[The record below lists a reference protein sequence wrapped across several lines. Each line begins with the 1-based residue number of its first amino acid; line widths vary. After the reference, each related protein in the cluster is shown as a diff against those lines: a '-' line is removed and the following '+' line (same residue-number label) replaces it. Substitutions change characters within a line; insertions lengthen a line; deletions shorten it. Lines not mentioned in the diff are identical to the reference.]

1 MGEAQWQAGCDVGRP
16 GHAAQRDHSHTG
28 RHPAHLLGGWGELHK
43 HNGLRG
49 AAALPRRL
57 RDLVRAAAAPV
68 RRAPGPQDAAGRD
81 EAAGRGVR
89 AEPGLALRDRARR
102 RLRLGG
108 AAHRRL
114 CGHLRVAPEGAQ
126 RPGPAGVR
134 QPGQGGL
141 DPACANLR
149 FMMTGGRPPQGRD
162 ARPPPGDRT
171 RETRGREAGKL
182 CGRLVPY
189 CRSVP
194 TVSLRTV
201 LGSWLAWPSGG
212 GWPIDYLKIDAQ
224 GLDLEVLRSAGDALL
239 PRVLRVEMEV
249 PGDACRPMYE
259 GSPGCSAIFA
269 AMAHMGYTEAY
280 NRSCADFA
288 GVCYEDDYEF
298 VRPGVFPLHYGRLP
312 WGDECWTVTG
322 QVLKQ
327 ACCSD
332 LFLSRFRHCWDTDF
346 RLSRCCIHRWQP
358 HRRSE
363 VPRRRSRAG
372 WEEGQAGGQPS

>member
-141 DPACANLR
+141 DPACADGFAADGVGELAGLAIWWR
-149 FMMTGGRPPQGRD
+149 LADRLPEDRCPGPGPGGPEVRGGRSPA
-162 ARPPPGDRT
+162 ARPP
-171 RETRGREAGKL
+171 GRD
-182 CGRLVPY
+182 
-189 CRSVP
+189 
-194 TVSLRTV
+194 
-201 LGSWLAWPSGG
+201 GG
-212 GWPIDYLKIDAQ
+212 
-224 GLDLEVLRSAGDALL
+224 
-239 PRVLRVEMEV
+239 
-249 PGDACRPMYE
+249 
-259 GSPGCSAIFA
+259 
-269 AMAHMGYTEAY
+269 
-280 NRSCADFA
+280 
-288 GVCYEDDYEF
+288 
-298 VRPGVFPLHYGRLP
+298 
-312 WGDECWTVTG
+312 
-322 QVLKQ
+322 
-327 ACCSD
+327 
-332 LFLSRFRHCWDTDF
+332 
-346 RLSRCCIHRWQP
+346 
-358 HRRSE
+358 
-363 VPRRRSRAG
+363 PRRRL
-372 WEEGQAGGQPS
+372 QAHVRGEPGLLRDLCRHGAHGIHRGVQPQLCRLCWRLL